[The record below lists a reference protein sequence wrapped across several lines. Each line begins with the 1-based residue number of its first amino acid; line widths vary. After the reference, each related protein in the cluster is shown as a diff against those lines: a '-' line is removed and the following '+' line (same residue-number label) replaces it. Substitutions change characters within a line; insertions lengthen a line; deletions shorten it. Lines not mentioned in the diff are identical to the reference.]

1 MREIKALLDPEHF
14 VCVMDGLS
22 TMKRGYVE
30 KEDVPS
36 VLENSQSIS
45 PEMRGEVSASTIRM
59 FWE

>member
-1 MREIKALLDPEHF
+1 MLLDPEHF
-14 VCVMDGLS
+14 VCIMDGLS